1 MANVTVA
8 NPSAKS
14 YLLAWPDLVTQPT
27 ASDINWAPNENVPN
41 MVVVKLGTDGA
52 IDLFNNAGMAD
63 VIVDVEGYYTAA

>member
-1 MANVTVA
+1 
-8 NPSAKS
+8 
-14 YLLAWPDLVTQPT
+14 
-27 ASDINWAPNENVPN
+27 